1 MQGRVTDPSGAVV
14 PNASVT
20 VSNIDSGVKQ
30 KTDTNAQGAY
40 TMPFLQPGNYSITVE
55 QQGFQTAVRSNV
67 KLSIDQTAGLD
78 FVLQVGSATEAIAVR
93 ADAELLQTQDAS
105 VGQDIDTK
113 TVSTL
118 PLNGRDYTQLVT
130 LGAGAAPNS
139 NSRAR
144 NGFSLNGS
152 QSFQNTILLD
162 GIDNNNYIL
171 GTDTGN
177 VNALNPSVDAIQEFK
192 VETANYGAQY
202 GRAAGGV
209 VIISLKSG
217 RDRKSTRLN
226 SSHSS

>member
-1 MQGRVTDPSGAVV
+1 M
-14 PNASVT
+14 
-20 VSNIDSGVKQ
+20 
-30 KTDTNAQGAY
+30 
-40 TMPFLQPGNYSITVE
+40 
-55 QQGFQTAVRSNV
+55 
-67 KLSIDQTAGLD
+67 
-78 FVLQVGSATEAIAVR
+78 
-93 ADAELLQTQDAS
+93 LQTQDAS

-139 NSRAR
+139 YSRAR

-192 VETANYGAQY
+192 VETSNYGAQY

-217 RDRKSTRLN
+217 SN
-226 SSHSS
+226 SLHGGAFEFLRNNVLALPLQSNR